1 MMIMIMMMIL
11 MFMMM
16 MDRTKAFHSY
26 EMYVTNNDEY
36 KEAFTGCVKT
46 FFPTILKDEQ
56 SIK

>member
-1 MMIMIMMMIL
+1 MMMIL